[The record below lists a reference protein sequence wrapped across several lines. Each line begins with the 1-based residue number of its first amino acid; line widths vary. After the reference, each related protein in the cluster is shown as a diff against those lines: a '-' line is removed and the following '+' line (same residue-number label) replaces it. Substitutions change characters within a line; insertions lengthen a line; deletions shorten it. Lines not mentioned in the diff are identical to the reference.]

1 MLFRRLGALGL
12 FGMGRIQQLSCGKL
26 ALNILNSLANIAAM
40 TAKSKSMPTEK
51 FNHVHCGKKFPL

>member
-1 MLFRRLGALGL
+1 
-12 FGMGRIQQLSCGKL
+12 MGRIQQLSCGKL

-51 FNHVHCGKKFPL
+51 FNHVHCGKKYPL